1 MRSTPVFA
9 RLPGRRAAILI
20 VIDGLTP
27 SVFENAVGDRSAPTL
42 SALAEAGEYRRSLTT
57 FPSLTPVCLA
67 SIATGVHPDQHHIP
81 HLVWWNRGEE
91 RIVEYGSSFGAVRAA
106 GTRRS
111 LRDTI
116 VGLNQEHLSKDVE
129 TVYEAVEDAGL
140 VAAAVNIT
148 CYRGRHRYMPTVPG
162 FAPPAFGPRRFFFY
176 NLYESD
182 PVGAPLAVRNRATGS
197 TDEYAAAV
205 GRWLVTRDGFD
216 LLVYYL
222 SDFDFASHLHGPDG
236 AHEALA
242 RVDLAVRALVEAA
255 GGLDEFLERYA
266 VILCSDHGQTHVQ
279 QATRLEDHVNAPAL
293 VTASNRAAMIYT
305 EEPRIAAASLD
316 AVEAVD
322 ATFFLEGGTVV
333 ARRGG
338 DDDVALLDE
347 YPGGRERVEAALRN
361 PNAGEVLVSAALGW
375 EFTDLA
381 GSHHSGGG
389 SHGSLLEGD
398 STVPMLG
405 IGIAPPA
412 RIIDIKDALLAHLGV
427 GRAAVV

>member
-1 MRSTPVFA
+1 
-9 RLPGRRAAILI
+9 LPSSRAAILI
-20 VIDGLTP
+20 IIDGLTP
-27 SVFENAVGDRSAPTL
+27 AVFENAVGDRSAPML
-42 SALAEAGEYRRSLTT
+42 SALAEAGEYRRSVTT
-57 FPSLTPVCLA
+57 FPSLTPVCLT
-67 SIATGVHPDQHHIP
+67 SIVTGVHPDQHHIP
-81 HLVWWNRGEE
+81 HLVWWHRGEG

-116 VGLNQEHLSKDVE
+116 VGLNQEHLSKDVR
-129 TVYEAVEDAGL
+129 TVYESVEDAGL
-140 VAAAVNIT
+140 TAAAVNIT

-222 SDFDFASHLHGPDG
+222 SDFDFASHVHGPDG

-266 VILCSDHGQTHVQ
+266 VILCSDHGQTHVH
-279 QATRLEDHVNAPAL
+279 QAARLEDHVNAPAL

-305 EEPRIAAASLD
+305 DNPRVAAASLD
-316 AVEAVD
+316 AVPAVD
-322 ATFFLEGGTVV
+322 AAFFLEDGSIV

-381 GSHHSGGG
+381 GSHHAGGG
-389 SHGSLLEGD
+389 SHGSLGAGD

-405 IGIAPPA
+405 IGIPPPS
-412 RIIDIKDALLAHLGV
+412 RTIDIKDSLLAHLGV
-427 GRAAVV
+427 ARAAAV

>member
-1 MRSTPVFA
+1 
-9 RLPGRRAAILI
+9 LPGRSHAAILI

-27 SVFENAVGDRSAPTL
+27 AVFENAVGDRSAPTL

-57 FPSLTPVCLA
+57 FPSLTPVCLT

-81 HLVWWNRGEE
+81 HLVWWNRAEE

-116 VGLNQEHLSKDVE
+116 VGLNQEHLSKDVQ

-140 VAAAVNIT
+140 TAAAVNIT

-222 SDFDFASHLHGPDG
+222 SDFDFASHVHGPDG

-266 VILCSDHGQTHVQ
+266 VILCSDHGQTHVHH
-279 QATRLEDHVNAPAL
+279 AARLEDHVNAPAL

-305 EEPRIAAASLD
+305 DEPRVAAARLD

-322 ATFFLEGGTVV
+322 AAFFLEDGAVV
-333 ARRGG
+333 ARRAG
-338 DDDVALLDE
+338 DDDLALLDE
-347 YPGGRERVEAALRN
+347 YPGGRERVEAALAN

-389 SHGSLLEGD
+389 SHGSLLAGD

-405 IGIAPPA
+405 IGIPPPA
-412 RIIDIKDALLAHLGV
+412 RTIDIKDALLAHLGV
-427 GRAAVV
+427 GRAAIV

>member
-1 MRSTPVFA
+1 
-9 RLPGRRAAILI
+9 LPADKRAILV

-27 SVFENAVGDRSAPTL
+27 SVFEHAVGDRSAPLL
-42 SALAEAGEYRRSLTT
+42 SALAEAGEYRRGVTT

-67 SIATGVHPDQHHIP
+67 SIATGAHPDVHHIP
-81 HLVWWNRGEE
+81 HLVWWHRKEQ

-106 GTRRS
+106 GTRRA

-116 VGLNQEHLSKDVE
+116 VGLNQEHLSKDAE
-129 TVYEAVEDAGL
+129 TIYEAVEDAGL
-140 VAAAVNIT
+140 VSAAVNIT
-148 CYRGRHRYMPTVPG
+148 CYRGRHRYLPTVPG

-222 SDFDFASHLHGPDG
+222 SDFDFASHVHGPDG

-242 RVDLAVRALVEAA
+242 RVDLAVRTLVEAA

-266 VILCSDHGQTHVQ
+266 IILCSDHGQTHVRH
-279 QATRLEDHVNAPAL
+279 AARHEDHDNAPAL
-293 VTASNRAAMIYT
+293 VTASTRAAMIYT
-305 EEPRIAAASLD
+305 EEPRVAAASLD

-322 ATFFLEGGTVV
+322 TAFFLEDGAVV
-333 ARRGG
+333 ALRAG
-338 DDDVALLDE
+338 DEDASLLDE
-347 YPGGRERVEAALRN
+347 YPSGRERVEAALRN

-389 SHGSLLEGD
+389 SHGSLLTGD
-398 STVPMLG
+398 SEVPMLG

-412 RIIDIKDALLAHLGV
+412 RTIDVKDALLAHLGIT
-427 GRAAVV
+427 RAAVA